1 LVPVPVTD
9 TVAVAVVVNVI
20 GPAPVDADSVP
31 AVVVQAYVFAPT
43 AVKLTVP
50 PLTTDADDGVKVT
63 IGSALIVKLYS
74 LEFTCTPLSVI
85 THRYLAAD

>member
-1 LVPVPVTD
+1 
-9 TVAVAVVVNVI
+9 
-20 GPAPVDADSVP
+20 VP
-31 AVVVQAYVFAPT
+31 AVVVHEYVSAPE

-63 IGSALIVKLYS
+63 TGRALIVKLYS

-85 THRYLAAD
+85 THRYLATDWLAPMACVGL

>member
-1 LVPVPVTD
+1 
-9 TVAVAVVVNVI
+9 
-20 GPAPVDADSVP
+20 
-31 AVVVQAYVFAPT
+31 
-43 AVKLTVP
+43 VKLTVP